1 MFWLCSSLTSL
12 DVSKFDTS
20 KVTDMGRMFADC
32 SSLTSLDVSKFDTS
46 NVTNMQWMFG
56 DCFKLKT
63 IYASN
68 NFNTSQVSNS
78 DNMFSGCT
86 SLVGGKGTTYN
97 SSHSDKTYARID
109 SSSTPG
115 YFTSKA

>member
-1 MFWLCSSLTSL
+1 MGSMFEGCS
-12 DVSKFDTS
+12 
-20 KVTDMGRMFADC
+20 
-32 SSLTSLDVSKFDTS
+32 
-46 NVTNMQWMFG
+46 
-56 DCFKLKT
+56 KLKT

-68 NFNTSQVSNS
+68 KFNTSKVSNS
-78 DNMFSGCT
+78 SYMFSNCT
-86 SLVGGKGTTYN
+86 SLVGGAGTTYN